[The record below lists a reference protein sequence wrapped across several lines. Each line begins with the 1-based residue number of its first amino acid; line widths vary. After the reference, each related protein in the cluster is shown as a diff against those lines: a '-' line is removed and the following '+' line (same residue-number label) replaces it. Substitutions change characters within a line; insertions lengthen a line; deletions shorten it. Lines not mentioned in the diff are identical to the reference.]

1 MSSRI
6 SYDISIWEE
15 IRSIL
20 SWRAALLVESINQ
33 EIPKDT
39 SLAEF
44 QGKHPVPFQL
54 REIMEQRANAW
65 VQRLYDA
72 CCDAYKSRGK
82 TPSADFDRAIWFY
95 RVEPFIMGE
104 TDSQIHSGTMGGFLN
119 LLLCAVGSTPE
130 RRPSLTVSQ
139 KQCCFDV
146 RTKVYETWY
155 DKLHHLTPSIKEAIR
170 VMSSAKAME
179 RRAARVARGLPPD
192 DPPTLSVTPDH
203 PLTQPEESVAPT
215 VSNSDPKTPPSNSVL
230 RVPDSTELEADLAKA
245 ERCLKSLSADDTLSP
260 QERTLRTLY
269 YTHLRDKLR
278 LFLVGSKAARKESG
292 AQLASTS
299 LASERLREGDSLH
312 NESTLNQI
320 VRSDES
326 WKAITPAG
334 LIRAVRYIRK
344 DFGDQWNRQHDYF
357 EKQCFSD
364 LHPISSLTEPA
375 TFQKHFYVC
384 VGELRKLVSQA
395 FERLLTISRAQKGIV
410 GEAAIE
416 WAALQVTDLIERK
429 GRLVELWI
437 KSACDGQNDAPRD
450 ATTPEDRER
459 RIFWTDWRAP
469 AWLYMEPNG
478 NFPYNASTA
487 WERMDERETKSA
499 LKTFRED
506 RWILL
511 LKATL
516 EDQVG
521 TAHEV
526 LARQENSSTLQ
537 SQQRLPE
544 PVPPVAEKN
553 PLATPTSPV
562 QVTSEQ
568 QPRISGATAV
578 APSSLAAVGGK
589 LPKEQHAPLPPRV
602 SDYSNLLDPAGLTE
616 LQRECFSLRHEYQ
629 LAVAEI
635 ARRLGRDRKTIQEH
649 LEAANNKIKLAG
661 NKERAGK
668 RLARFGLDKES
679 LGPPKA

>member
-1 MSSRI
+1 MENINTEI
-6 SYDISIWEE
+6 S
-15 IRSIL
+15 
-20 SWRAALLVESINQ
+20 
-33 EIPKDT
+33 KD
-39 SLAEF
+39 SLLAEF

-54 REIMEQRANAW
+54 GEIIEQRANAW

-82 TPSADFDRAIWFY
+82 MLSAEFDRAVWFY

-119 LLLCAVGSTPE
+119 LLLCAVGSPPE
-130 RRPSLTVSQ
+130 RRRSLTVNQ
-139 KQCCFDV
+139 KECCFGV
-146 RTKVYETWY
+146 RSKVYETWR
-155 DKLHHLTPSIKEAIR
+155 DKLHHLPPRVNEAVA
-170 VMSSAKAME
+170 VMDQANARE
-179 RRAARVARGLPPD
+179 RGAARIVVGLPPD
-192 DPPTLSVTPDH
+192 EPPPTPALPGH
-203 PLTQPEESVAPT
+203 PLVQSEESQPPT
-215 VSNSDPKTPPSNSVL
+215 ASNSDPKTPPSNFVL
-230 RVPDSTELEADLAKA
+230 RVPDSIELEGDLAKA
-245 ERCLKSLSADDTLSP
+245 ERCLKNLSADNTLSP

-278 LFLVGSKAARKESG
+278 LFLVRSKAARKESG

-299 LASERLREGDSLH
+299 PASERLSEGDSLH
-312 NESTLNQI
+312 NESTLKRI

-326 WKAITPAG
+326 WKAITPPE
-334 LIRAVRYIRK
+334 LIGAVRYIRK

-357 EKQCFSD
+357 EKQCFND
-364 LHPISSLTEPA
+364 LHPLSTLTEPA
-375 TFQKHFYVC
+375 IFQKHFYAC

-437 KSACDGQNDAPRD
+437 KSACDGQNDALRD

-469 AWLYMEPNG
+469 AWLDMEPNG
-478 NFPYNASTA
+478 NFPYNAPTA
-487 WERMDERETKSA
+487 WERMDEDETKSA

-511 LKATL
+511 LKATV

-544 PVPPVAEKN
+544 PVSPVAEKN

-568 QPRISGATAV
+568 QPQISGATAV